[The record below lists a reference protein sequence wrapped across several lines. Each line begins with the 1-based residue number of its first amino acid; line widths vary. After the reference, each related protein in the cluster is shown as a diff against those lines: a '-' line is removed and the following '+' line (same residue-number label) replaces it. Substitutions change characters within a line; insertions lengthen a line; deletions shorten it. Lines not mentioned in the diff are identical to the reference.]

1 MTRQNGQIREKKL
14 GKKTNG
20 KIIRKKCKKDLLFE
34 KSCAKMYKCQ
44 ADV

>member
-14 GKKTNG
+14 GKKTNRE
-20 KIIRKKCKKDLLFE
+20 IIRKKCKKDLLFE
-34 KSCAKMYKCQ
+34 KSCAKMYKRQ